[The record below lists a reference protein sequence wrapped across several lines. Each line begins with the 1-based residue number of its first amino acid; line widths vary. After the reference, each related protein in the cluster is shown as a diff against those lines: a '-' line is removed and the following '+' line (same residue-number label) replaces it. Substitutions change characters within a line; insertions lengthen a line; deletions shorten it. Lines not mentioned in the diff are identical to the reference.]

1 MFARILVAYDGSRGA
16 ESALRMG
23 IDLAKSLGAELETVS
38 VQEHLPRYAATLG
51 EVREAKEEI
60 DAHFHQLTKQ
70 ARDLALQAGV
80 DLESVIRQGHEVE
93 VILTVARE
101 EKSDLLIM
109 GHQGHS
115 RIFERLIGST
125 AQSVARLA
133 PCSVLLTR
141 PRGATGEGLEHINR
155 ILVGIDGSPLGRLA
169 FHTALNLA
177 ILSHGSVIGL
187 TICEAS
193 PLARPE
199 TVDRADVEPLQ
210 TAAAE
215 HARAAGV
222 AFEGMSRTGHAARTL
237 CDQARAQAADLIV
250 IGATGLEHP
259 WSPTIGGTAT
269 RVAAEAPCAV
279 LLVRPRQAILHVRD
293 VMVSNV
299 SAVGPET
306 PVAEVVEL
314 LLRRNVKAV
323 PVVDGRRRVVGV
335 ITGGDLLRRAD
346 LGLRLSI
353 KQELDAGTLR
363 ERLARLAQSRRAA
376 RDVMTH
382 PVQTI
387 GAEVDLV
394 AAIRLMVGKRVKR
407 LPVVDRQGLLIG
419 ILSRAD
425 VLRALAAV
433 PEGPEPTEAPAP
445 AAARTVGETAATA
458 VPLVGP
464 EARAEDVLVK
474 LLETPLRRV
483 VVVGP
488 DGRALGLISDR
499 DLLLRSNPD
508 TRPWL
513 VRALSGTRPGPR
525 AGEGGRPFTGAHA
538 VLTARDLMT
547 PSLITVR
554 PEDSLVHAVRLMMQ
568 HQVKRLVVVDAAGR
582 VRGLVDRRELLR
594 ALAAERLTP
603 GDQ

>member
-1 MFARILVAYDGSRGA
+1 MFERILVAYDGSRGA
-16 ESALRMG
+16 EW
-23 IDLAKSLGAELETVS
+23 
-38 VQEHLPRYAATLG
+38 
-51 EVREAKEEI
+51 
-60 DAHFHQLTKQ
+60 
-70 ARDLALQAGV
+70 
-80 DLESVIRQGHEVE
+80 
-93 VILTVARE
+93 
-101 EKSDLLIM
+101 
-109 GHQGHS
+109 
-115 RIFERLIGST
+115 
-125 AQSVARLA
+125 
-133 PCSVLLTR
+133 
-141 PRGATGEGLEHINR
+141 
-155 ILVGIDGSPLGRLA
+155 
-169 FHTALNLA
+169 
-177 ILSHGSVIGL
+177 
-187 TICEAS
+187 
-193 PLARPE
+193 
-199 TVDRADVEPLQ
+199 
-210 TAAAE
+210 
-215 HARAAGV
+215 
-222 AFEGMSRTGHAARTL
+222 MSRTGHAARTL
-237 CDQARAQAADLIV
+237 CEQAREHAADLIV
-250 IGATGLEHP
+250 VGATGLEHP

-293 VMVSNV
+293 VMVANV
-299 SAVGPET
+299 SSVAPET

-323 PVVDGRRRVVGV
+323 PVVDGRGRVVGV

-346 LGLRLSI
+346 LDLRLSI
-353 KQELDAGTLR
+353 QQELDAETLR
-363 ERLARLAQSRRAA
+363 DRLARLAQSRRAA

-382 PVQTI
+382 PVHTI

-394 AAIRLMVGKRVKR
+394 AAIRLMVNKRVKR
-407 LPVVDRQGLLIG
+407 LPVVDRHGLLLG

-433 PEGPEPTEAPAP
+433 PEDPEPAEGPAP
-445 AAARTVGETAATA
+445 VGVRTVGETATAA

-464 EARAEDVLVK
+464 EVRAEDVLAK

-513 VRALSGTRPGPR
+513 LRALSGSRPAPH
-525 AGEGGRPFTGAHA
+525 AGEGGRPFTGPHG

-568 HQVKRLVVVDAAGR
+568 HQVKRLVVVDDAGR

-594 ALAAERLTP
+594 ALAAEPLTP
-603 GDQ
+603 GER